1 MGTIFSKALIKYRK
15 EAGFKTAY
23 QFFHSNG
30 GKPFF
35 KISYRMYLLTEQG
48 KLLPPFKSIGTYMH
62 ALRLFPQ
69 SYDGIVFVT
78 AWLKTTVG
86 EDPFAELLAPLITL
100 PKETS
105 ITSSLHKAVAK
116 LLTEKKFYMT
126 RAQVTVVTR
135 NKGTYLCWAALN
147 NDTGNWTSKTL
158 AEAIGL
164 SLPEAKRI
172 ILEFAGVK
180 LIKRQRDGSYK
191 CPMAGAVVEY
201 PRMDILHSDIQKKIL
216 GYQSELAASGRPT
229 YLRLGILRASLLEI
243 ANCYPLLSL
252 NVSTAATYAI
262 TEKRKDSALFT
273 VECKVTRI
281 RDF

>member
-1 MGTIFSKALIKYRK
+1 MGTIFSNALTKYRK

-23 QFFHSNG
+23 QFFHCNG
-30 GKPFF
+30 AKPFF
-35 KISYRMYLLTEQG
+35 KISYRMYLLIEQG
-48 KLLPPFKSIGTYMH
+48 KLLPPFRNVGTYMH

-78 AWLKTTVG
+78 AWLETTVG
-86 EDPFAELLAPLITL
+86 EDAFTELLAPLITL
-100 PKETS
+100 PKEKS
-105 ITSSLHKAVAK
+105 ISSSLHKAVAK

-135 NKGTYLCWAALN
+135 NKGAYLCWAALN
-147 NDTGNWTSKTL
+147 NDTGNWTIKTL
-158 AEAIGL
+158 AAAIGL

-180 LIKRQRDGSYK
+180 LIKRQKDGTYK
-191 CPMAGAVVEY
+191 CPMAGAIVEY
-201 PRMDILHSDIQKKIL
+201 PRMDILHSDMQKKIL
-216 GYQSELAASGRPT
+216 DYQSELASSGRPT
-229 YLRLGILRASLLEI
+229 YLRLGILRASLLEL

-273 VECKVTRI
+273 VECKVTKI

>member
-116 LLTEKKFYMT
+116 QIG
-126 RAQVTVVTR
+126 RAHV
-135 NKGTYLCWAALN
+135 
-147 NDTGNWTSKTL
+147 
-158 AEAIGL
+158 
-164 SLPEAKRI
+164 
-172 ILEFAGVK
+172 
-180 LIKRQRDGSYK
+180 
-191 CPMAGAVVEY
+191 
-201 PRMDILHSDIQKKIL
+201 
-216 GYQSELAASGRPT
+216 
-229 YLRLGILRASLLEI
+229 
-243 ANCYPLLSL
+243 
-252 NVSTAATYAI
+252 
-262 TEKRKDSALFT
+262 
-273 VECKVTRI
+273 
-281 RDF
+281 